1 MNEIHNKKTE
11 ASTVKKSKKKNI
23 LIAIELML
31 IAIIIFS
38 MYAYSR
44 YSSKVNG
51 TGTATIAKWSFKVNG
66 QKEQVQEIKLVST
79 YNSETLVNNKIAPG
93 TSGSFNIIVD
103 ATGSEVGIKYNIK
116 FAEESNKPQNLKF
129 VYGGKEYD
137 SIKQL
142 GDELSGT
149 IAANEEDKTRTI
161 NVQWKWNYET
171 GSSAEQINAND
182 IIDTNDAI
190 SIANYTFQVIVTGT
204 QVEPQA

>member
-1 MNEIHNKKTE
+1 MSRRKKVIIV
-11 ASTVKKSKKKNI
+11 SSI
-23 LIAIELML
+23 LIIML
-31 IAIIIFS
+31 LAFIGGQAYAKYISQVRGNGIAEI
-38 MYAYSR
+38 
-44 YSSKVNG
+44 
-51 TGTATIAKWSFKVNG
+51 ATWSFKVNG

-171 GSSAEQINAND
+171 GSSAKQINAND

>member
-1 MNEIHNKKTE
+1 M
-11 ASTVKKSKKKNI
+11 SKKKKVIIVSSI
-23 LIAIELML
+23 LIIML
-31 IAIIIFS
+31 LAFIGGQAYAKYISQVRGNGIAEI
-38 MYAYSR
+38 
-44 YSSKVNG
+44 
-51 TGTATIAKWSFKVNG
+51 ATWSFKVNG

-161 NVQWKWNYET
+161 NVQWKWDYET

>member
-1 MNEIHNKKTE
+1 M
-11 ASTVKKSKKKNI
+11 SKKKKVIIVSSI
-23 LIAIELML
+23 LIIML
-31 IAIIIFS
+31 LAFIGGQAYAKYISQVRGNGIAEI
-38 MYAYSR
+38 
-44 YSSKVNG
+44 
-51 TGTATIAKWSFKVNG
+51 ATWSFKVNG

-161 NVQWKWNYET
+161 NVEWKWNYET

>member
-1 MNEIHNKKTE
+1 M
-11 ASTVKKSKKKNI
+11 SKKKKVIIVSSI
-23 LIAIELML
+23 LIIML
-31 IAIIIFS
+31 LAFIGGQVYAKYISQVRGNGIAEI
-38 MYAYSR
+38 
-44 YSSKVNG
+44 
-51 TGTATIAKWSFKVNG
+51 ATWSFKVNG

-161 NVQWKWNYET
+161 NVQWKWDYET

>member
-1 MNEIHNKKTE
+1 M
-11 ASTVKKSKKKNI
+11 SKKKKVIIVSSI
-23 LIAIELML
+23 LIIML
-31 IAIIIFS
+31 LAFIGGQAYAKYISQVRGNGIAEI
-38 MYAYSR
+38 
-44 YSSKVNG
+44 
-51 TGTATIAKWSFKVNG
+51 ATWSFKVNG

-93 TSGSFNIIVD
+93 TSGSFNIIID

>member
-1 MNEIHNKKTE
+1 M
-11 ASTVKKSKKKNI
+11 SKKKKVIIVSSI
-23 LIAIELML
+23 LIIML
-31 IAIIIFS
+31 LAFIGGQAYAKYISQVRGNGIAEI
-38 MYAYSR
+38 
-44 YSSKVNG
+44 
-51 TGTATIAKWSFKVNG
+51 ATWSFKVNG

-129 VYGGKEYD
+129 IYGGKEYD

-204 QVEPQA
+204 QVEPQV

>member
-1 MNEIHNKKTE
+1 M
-11 ASTVKKSKKKNI
+11 SKKKKVIIVSSI
-23 LIAIELML
+23 LIIML
-31 IAIIIFS
+31 LAFIGGQAYAKYISQVRGNGIAEI
-38 MYAYSR
+38 
-44 YSSKVNG
+44 
-51 TGTATIAKWSFKVNG
+51 ATWSFKVNG

-93 TSGSFNIIVD
+93 TRGSFNIIVD

>member
-1 MNEIHNKKTE
+1 M
-11 ASTVKKSKKKNI
+11 SKKKKVIIVSSI
-23 LIAIELML
+23 LIIML
-31 IAIIIFS
+31 LAFIGGQAYAKYISQVRGNGIAEI
-38 MYAYSR
+38 
-44 YSSKVNG
+44 
-51 TGTATIAKWSFKVNG
+51 ATWSFKVNG

-116 FAEESNKPQNLKF
+116 LAEESNKPQNLKF

-149 IAANEEDKTRTI
+149 IAANEENKTRTI

>member
-1 MNEIHNKKTE
+1 M
-11 ASTVKKSKKKNI
+11 SKKKKVIIVSSI
-23 LIAIELML
+23 LIIML
-31 IAIIIFS
+31 LAFIGGQAYAKYISQVRGNGIAEI
-38 MYAYSR
+38 
-44 YSSKVNG
+44 
-51 TGTATIAKWSFKVNG
+51 ATWSFKVNG

-79 YNSETLVNNKIAPG
+79 HNSETLVNNKIAPG

>member
-1 MNEIHNKKTE
+1 M
-11 ASTVKKSKKKNI
+11 SKKKKVIIVSSI
-23 LIAIELML
+23 LIIML
-31 IAIIIFS
+31 LAFIGGQVYAKYISQVRGNGIAEI
-38 MYAYSR
+38 
-44 YSSKVNG
+44 
-51 TGTATIAKWSFKVNG
+51 ATWSFKVNG

-171 GSSAEQINAND
+171 GSSADQIYAND

>member
-1 MNEIHNKKTE
+1 M
-11 ASTVKKSKKKNI
+11 SKKKKVIIVSSI
-23 LIAIELML
+23 LIIML
-31 IAIIIFS
+31 LAFIGGQAYAKYISQVRGNGIAEI
-38 MYAYSR
+38 
-44 YSSKVNG
+44 
-51 TGTATIAKWSFKVNG
+51 ATWSFKVNG

-137 SIKQL
+137 SLKQL

>member
-1 MNEIHNKKTE
+1 M
-11 ASTVKKSKKKNI
+11 SKKKKVIIVSSI
-23 LIAIELML
+23 LIIML
-31 IAIIIFS
+31 LAFIGGQAYAKYISQVRGNGIAEI
-38 MYAYSR
+38 
-44 YSSKVNG
+44 
-51 TGTATIAKWSFKVNG
+51 ATWSFKVNG

-149 IAANEEDKTRTI
+149 IEANEEDKTRTI

>member
-1 MNEIHNKKTE
+1 M
-11 ASTVKKSKKKNI
+11 SKKKKVIIVSSI
-23 LIAIELML
+23 LIIML
-31 IAIIIFS
+31 LAFIGGQVYAKYISQVRGNGIAEI
-38 MYAYSR
+38 
-44 YSSKVNG
+44 
-51 TGTATIAKWSFKVNG
+51 ATWSFKVNG

-182 IIDTNDAI
+182 IIYTNDAI

>member
-1 MNEIHNKKTE
+1 M
-11 ASTVKKSKKKNI
+11 SKKKKVIIVSSI
-23 LIAIELML
+23 LIIML
-31 IAIIIFS
+31 IAFIGGQA
-38 MYAYSR
+38 YAKYISQVR
-44 YSSKVNG
+44 GNG
-51 TGTATIAKWSFKVNG
+51 IAEIATWSFKVNG

-149 IAANEEDKTRTI
+149 ISSNEEDKTRTI

>member
-1 MNEIHNKKTE
+1 MSKRKKVIIV
-11 ASTVKKSKKKNI
+11 SSI
-23 LIAIELML
+23 LIIML
-31 IAIIIFS
+31 LAFIGGQAYAKYISQVRGNGIAEI
-38 MYAYSR
+38 
-44 YSSKVNG
+44 
-51 TGTATIAKWSFKVNG
+51 ATWSFKVNG

-149 IAANEEDKTRTI
+149 IVANEEDKTRTI

>member
-1 MNEIHNKKTE
+1 M
-11 ASTVKKSKKKNI
+11 SKKKKVIIVSSI
-23 LIAIELML
+23 LIIML
-31 IAIIIFS
+31 LAFIGGQAYAKYISQVRGNGIAEI
-38 MYAYSR
+38 
-44 YSSKVNG
+44 
-51 TGTATIAKWSFKVNG
+51 ATWSFKVNG
-66 QKEQVQEIKLVST
+66 KKEQVQEIKLVST

>member
-1 MNEIHNKKTE
+1 MSKRKKVIIV
-11 ASTVKKSKKKNI
+11 SSI
-23 LIAIELML
+23 LIIML
-31 IAIIIFS
+31 LAFIGGQAYAKYISQVRGNGIAEI
-38 MYAYSR
+38 
-44 YSSKVNG
+44 
-51 TGTATIAKWSFKVNG
+51 ATWSFKVNG

-93 TSGSFNIIVD
+93 TRGSFNIIVD

-149 IAANEEDKTRTI
+149 IVANEEDKTRTI

>member
-1 MNEIHNKKTE
+1 M
-11 ASTVKKSKKKNI
+11 SKKKKVIIVSSI
-23 LIAIELML
+23 LIIML
-31 IAIIIFS
+31 LAFIGGQAYAKYISQVRGNGIAEI
-38 MYAYSR
+38 
-44 YSSKVNG
+44 
-51 TGTATIAKWSFKVNG
+51 ATWSFKVNG
-66 QKEQVQEIKLVST
+66 QKEQVQEIKLFST

>member
-1 MNEIHNKKTE
+1 M
-11 ASTVKKSKKKNI
+11 SKKKKVIIVSSI
-23 LIAIELML
+23 LIIML
-31 IAIIIFS
+31 LAFIGGQAYAKYISQVRGNGIAEI
-38 MYAYSR
+38 
-44 YSSKVNG
+44 
-51 TGTATIAKWSFKVNG
+51 ATWSFKVNG

-161 NVQWKWNYET
+161 SVQWKWNYET

>member
-1 MNEIHNKKTE
+1 M
-11 ASTVKKSKKKNI
+11 SKKKKVIIVSSI
-23 LIAIELML
+23 LIIML
-31 IAIIIFS
+31 LAFIGGQAYAKYISQVRGNGIAEI
-38 MYAYSR
+38 
-44 YSSKVNG
+44 
-51 TGTATIAKWSFKVNG
+51 ATWSFKVNG

-93 TSGSFNIIVD
+93 TSGRFNIIVD

>member
-1 MNEIHNKKTE
+1 MSKRKKVIIV
-11 ASTVKKSKKKNI
+11 SSI
-23 LIAIELML
+23 LIIML
-31 IAIIIFS
+31 LAFIGGQAYAKYISQVRGNGIAEI
-38 MYAYSR
+38 
-44 YSSKVNG
+44 
-51 TGTATIAKWSFKVNG
+51 ATWSFKVNG

-190 SIANYTFQVIVTGT
+190 SIANYTFQVIVKGT

>member
-1 MNEIHNKKTE
+1 MLLAFIGGQAYAKYISQVRGNGIAEI
-11 ASTVKKSKKKNI
+11 
-23 LIAIELML
+23 
-31 IAIIIFS
+31 
-38 MYAYSR
+38 
-44 YSSKVNG
+44 
-51 TGTATIAKWSFKVNG
+51 ATWSFKVNG

-93 TSGSFNIIVD
+93 TRGSFNIIVD